1 VKAAMTV
8 IAKEPRAA
16 FPPAEEPPGP
26 PSGAMANDPK
36 QVLQLLAAVAVIALI
51 FLFAGLG
58 DLLLFILILI
68 VIVMLHE
75 LGHFATAKWS
85 GMKVTEYFVG
95 FGPRLWS
102 VRRGETEYGVKA
114 LPLGGYVRITGFTV
128 MDEVSE
134 EDEPRAYRNQPFWK
148 RIIVASAGSAMH
160 FLIAL
165 VLAAIMLFSYGVL
178 SNNAKVLG
186 LDKWVGVANTPAQ
199 LAGLKAGDTIVSLNG
214 QALKSPTKLV
224 SDIQHSVGK
233 TLTLGVESGSGGPVH
248 DVSITPRDGK
258 GLVAVGGGTKQKLA
272 AKGYIGVQ
280 LEQASQSLG
289 IFSVVSNAADTVG
302 SATSAEVSGIVTTF
316 SPSGLSSVLHQVTNA
331 KDAEKVAKDPGSQAR
346 PVSLVGIANLG
357 VQAQKAGLQSV
368 LELLILIN
376 IVFGLLNML
385 PMLPLDGGHVAVAA
399 YEWIRTRKGQA
410 YYRADITKLFPVV
423 VLFLAFLAVFVF
435 AGVFLDFTHP
445 LQNPFSP

>member
-1 VKAAMTV
+1 M
-8 IAKEPRAA
+8 
-16 FPPAEEPPGP
+16 
-26 PSGAMANDPK
+26 
-36 QVLQLLAAVAVIALI
+36 
-51 FLFAGLG
+51 
-58 DLLLFILILI
+58 
-68 VIVMLHE
+68 
-75 LGHFATAKWS
+75 GHFATAKWA

-102 VRRGETEYGVKA
+102 VQRGETEYGVKA

-128 MDEVSE
+128 MDEVSA
-134 EDEPRAYRNQPFWK
+134 EDEPRAYRQQPFWK

-165 VLAAIMLFSYGVL
+165 VLAAIMVFSYGVA

-186 LDKWVGVANTPAQ
+186 FDQWVGVAHTPAQ
-199 LAGLKAGDTIVSLNG
+199 LAGIKAGDTIVSLNG
-214 QALKSPTKLV
+214 RALKSPNSLV
-224 SDIQHSVGK
+224 SDIQHSIGK
-233 TLTLGVESGSGGPVH
+233 PLTLGVERDGSVRDIRITPADGQGIVVAASGGE
-248 DVSITPRDGK
+248 K
-258 GLVAVGGGTKQKLA
+258 AQKLSD
-272 AKGYIGVQ
+272 KGYIGVQ
-280 LEQASQSLG
+280 LNGTNQSVGFLS
-289 IFSVVSNAADTVG
+289 IFSHAADTVG

-316 SPSGLSSVLHQVTNA
+316 SPGGLSSVLHQVTNA
-331 KDAEKVAKDPGSQAR
+331 QDAAKVARDPGAQAR

-435 AGVFLDFTHP
+435 AGVSWTSPIRCRIHSVPSPNRSEPHRHGTLVRPPLAPPTDPPHHP
-445 LQNPFSP
+445 GWRAHR

>member
-1 VKAAMTV
+1 MTV

-26 PSGAMANDPK
+26 PPGVAENNPK
-36 QVLQLLAAVAVIALI
+36 QVWQLLAAMVVIAAL
-51 FLFAGLG
+51 FLVAGLG
-58 DLLLFILILI
+58 DLLIFILILI

-75 LGHFATAKWS
+75 LGHFATAKWA

-134 EDEPRAYRNQPFWK
+134 EDEPRAYRQQPFWK

-165 VLAAIMLFSYGVL
+165 VLAAIMVFSYGVAT
-178 SNNAKVLG
+178 NNAQVTG
-186 LDKWVGVANTPAQ
+186 LDHWVGVAHTPAQ
-199 LAGLKAGDTIVSLNG
+199 LAGLRAGDTIVSFDG
-214 QALKSPTKLV
+214 KALKSPTSLV
-224 SDIQHSVGK
+224 TDIQRSTGQ
-233 TLTLGVESGSGGPVH
+233 TITLGVVRNGSLR
-248 DVSITPRDGK
+248 SIQVTPRDGK
-258 GLVAVGGGTKQKLA
+258 GIVVDDATGKQKLTD
-272 AKGYIGVQ
+272 KGYIGVS
-280 LEQASQSLG
+280 LNGATQSLG
-289 IFSVVSNAADTVG
+289 FFSIFSNAADTVG

-399 YEWIRTRKGQA
+399 YEWIRTRKGQP